1 MNNTTNIMLTTLLV
15 IAHAIELTYELGK
28 ASAPYIKATVA
39 FTITC
44 TLYIIEALRYVTTN
58 QESIRDSVGQ
68 YFVYVT
74 PEHNTTMVSTPTRL
88 MAPKRL
94 RYARPKNTLRYAS
107 A

>member
-58 QESIRDSVGQ
+58 QEEVRETVSSF
-68 YFVYVT
+68 FVYVS
-74 PEHNTTMVSTPTRL
+74 PEHDTTMVSTPTRL
-88 MAPKRL
+88 MAPQRI
-94 RYARPKNTLRYAS
+94 RAPRIANTLRVA
-107 A
+107 

>member
-44 TLYIIEALRYVTTN
+44 VLYVIQATRYVYTN
-58 QESIRDSVGQ
+58 RREILDTIGQ
-68 YFVYVT
+68 PFGYEYT
-74 PEHNTTMVSTPTRL
+74 
-88 MAPKRL
+88 APVPLKAPQRI
-94 RYARPKNTLRYAS
+94 RYARPANTLRVA
-107 A
+107 

>member
-44 TLYIIEALRYVTTN
+44 TLYIIEGAKHVYNNRREILDTIGDPFTYHSPSLLRAP
-58 QESIRDSVGQ
+58 QRIR
-68 YFVYVT
+68 
-74 PEHNTTMVSTPTRL
+74 
-88 MAPKRL
+88 
-94 RYARPKNTLRYAS
+94 ARRVPNTLRVA
-107 A
+107 